1 MRWLAPAWLERT
13 DSISPQ
19 QHQPAGEG
27 PADRREKMDRE
38 INGLGHVGIEHQI
51 PTSKQGSRSQ
61 SRWPT
66 ACHKEICAGSKKWQG
81 EQKP

>member
-1 MRWLAPAWLERT
+1 MAPAWLERT

-19 QHQPAGEG
+19 GKARQTEGERWIG
-27 PADRREKMDRE
+27 KS
-38 INGLGHVGIEHQI
+38 NGLGHVGIEHQI

-66 ACHKEICAGSKKWQG
+66 ACHKEICTGSKEWQG